1 MCYPMKQPYGFALII
16 NIKGFHDRTDKDVEL
31 DERTGS
37 DVDVKKLQDLWDQLG
52 FEVRTHVN
60 LKAHEIYDV
69 VRKMANADALQNSSC
84 FVCCI
89 MTHGDM
95 GVVYGSDS
103 KSLHI
108 KDIVDL
114 FKQDNCSALTEKP
127 KLFFIQACRGCQ
139 GSPPGMPEIE
149 PTPELDASDLS
160 EADGDGDSIFSRSA
174 DPSEAHFLIGYST
187 VPGNQGCIFSCLLL
201 WAPQAHARISLISL
215 AEGSVENLV
224 PYFRGCVVYS
234 KKHPKIILQIG
245 KSYNY

>member
-1 MCYPMKQPYGFALII
+1 MYYPMKQPYGFALII
-16 NIKGFHDRTDKDVEL
+16 NIKSFDGRTDKDVEL

-52 FEVRTHVN
+52 FEVRTHVD
-60 LKAHEIYDV
+60 LKAHEIYGV

-103 KSLHI
+103 KSLDI
-108 KDIVDL
+108 KDIIDL

-139 GSPPGMPEIE
+139 GSPPGMPEIK
-149 PTPELDASDLS
+149 PTPELDASALS
-160 EADGDGDSIFSRSA
+160 EADGDVDCDHINDSTFSRSA

-187 VPGNQGCIFSCLLL
+187 VPDHASFRNVKIGTWYIDALVEIFS
-201 WAPQAHARISLISL
+201 HYHKD
-215 AEGSVENLV
+215 E
-224 PYFRGCVVYS
+224 
-234 KKHPKIILQIG
+234 
-245 KSYNY
+245 